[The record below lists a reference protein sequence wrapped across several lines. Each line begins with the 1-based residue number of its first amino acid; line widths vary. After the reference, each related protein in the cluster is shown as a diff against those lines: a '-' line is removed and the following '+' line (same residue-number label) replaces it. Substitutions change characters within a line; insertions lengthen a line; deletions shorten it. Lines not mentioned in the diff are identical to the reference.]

1 MLPTWVFNEDDHRLM
16 KTALR
21 EAQKAAHRGDVPV
34 GAVLTSENEIVT
46 CAGNRREADHDPCG
60 HAEILVLREAGRLL
74 GDWRLEKCTLY
85 VSLEPCPMCLEAC
98 RQARIELLIWGATDT
113 RMGACGGA
121 VDLSEEPRLGP
132 PVAHR
137 GGLLAEESEAIL
149 KDFFAKRRVSS

>member
-1 MLPTWVFNEDDHRLM
+1 MLPSWVFNEDDHRLM
-16 KTALR
+16 KAALE
-21 EAQKAAHRGDVPV
+21 EARSAGKRGEVPV
-34 GAVLTSENEIVT
+34 GAVLALGNEILT
-46 CAGNRREADHDPCG
+46 RAGNCREAEHDPSG
-60 HAEILVLREAGRLL
+60 HAEIIVLREAGRLL

-85 VSLEPCPMCLEAC
+85 VSLEPCPMCLETC
-98 RQARIELLIWGATDT
+98 RQARLELLIWGAADT

-121 VDLSEEPRLGP
+121 VNLSEEPRLGP